1 MNIVETDYWC
11 LMLPPEWS
19 AEREDDVVLITDQD
33 GIGELAI
40 STLIFENAASSVASG
55 DIARDESPE
64 VTAWE
69 SATFGHFTG
78 VVGRLR
84 EDAAVITEWYLAHRN
99 ALLYCTYACDEEDD
113 GMDAAAV
120 EEILATLVPGDALF
134 EA

>member
-19 AEREDDVVLITDQD
+19 AEREDDVVVITDQD

-40 STLIFENAASSVASG
+40 STLILENEFSDVVPR

-64 VTAWE
+64 VAAWE
-69 SATFGHFTG
+69 LVTFGLFIG
-78 VVGRLR
+78 VGGQLR
-84 EDAAVITEWYLAHRN
+84 EGAAVITEWYVAHQN
-99 ALLYCTYACDEEDD
+99 ALLYCTYACDEEDE
-113 GMDAAAV
+113 GLDAAAV
-120 EEILATLVPGDALF
+120 DEILATLVPGDALM

>member
-40 STLIFENAASSVASG
+40 STLIFENASSGAAPGS
-55 DIARDESPE
+55 IACEESPE
-64 VTAWE
+64 VNAWE
-69 SATFGHFTG
+69 PVSFGHFAG
-78 VVGRLR
+78 VVGQLR
-84 EDAAVITEWYLAHRN
+84 EDAAVITEWYLAHRT

-120 EEILATLVPGDALF
+120 EEILATLVPGDALV